1 MSSSIEKAE
10 ASSAGNVDTLDDDD
24 DDKRQEIWYREDE
37 RWELTWPIW
46 HMLSRDEKKT
56 IARKHGYTIGE
67 FEEYMSLQQAVG
79 DTMQRNQKPYENSL
93 IYPVEEEDS
102 FRKTSQKVED
112 SKPAAQDRQEED
124 DEDDS
129 ELEEEMES
137 EQVAAV
143 DRLPTEELLTVGGQ
157 ILMLHDE
164 LLHRVFDFLP
174 VDQYATL
181 ALVSPHWKSF
191 TRTET
196 VYKRLCERLYLQQS
210 KRRTLHVSR
219 FDNSYR
225 TMLEKRPRVRAGGGA
240 YVIKYSKVK
249 KIQRD
254 MWTEVSEHVALALE
268 FPFYTLTFFST
279 CDLSDYLVV
288 DSNRSNPGDR
298 ILSLPLFP
306 GRWHSAVRID
316 YSRSS
321 RDVPTVAKSES
332 ESQ

>member
-1 MSSSIEKAE
+1 MSASLEKTE
-10 ASSAGNVDTLDDDD
+10 ASSAGKVDTVDDDD

-46 HMLSRDEKKT
+46 HMLSRDEKKS
-56 IARKHGYTIGE
+56 IASKHGYTIGD

-79 DTMQRNQKPYENSL
+79 DTMQQNQKPYENSL

-102 FRKTSQKVED
+102 FQKSSRKVED
-112 SKPAAQDRQEED
+112 AKPAAQDRQEED

-137 EQVAAV
+137 ERVAAV
-143 DRLPTEELLTVGGQ
+143 DRLPTEELVALGGK
-157 ILMLHDE
+157 ILMLPDE

-210 KRRTLHVSR
+210 KRRALHVSR
-219 FDNSYR
+219 FGNSYR
-225 TMLEKRPRVRAGGGA
+225 TMLENRPRVRAGGGV

-254 MWTEVSEHVALALE
+254 MWTEVSPRVALALE
-268 FPFYTLTFFST
+268 FPFHSLTFFLT
-279 CDLSDYLVV
+279 FD
-288 DSNRSNPGDR
+288 
-298 ILSLPLFP
+298 F
-306 GRWHSAVRID
+306 
-316 YSRSS
+316 
-321 RDVPTVAKSES
+321 
-332 ESQ
+332 